1 MTSDSRYTYRI
12 NAQVTYSSAEILVID
27 FGVLAYS
34 EAAEYLQ
41 LGVKAGD
48 FVNGQIAL
56 GVDPFFYF
64 EQLSK
69 TESVPALIY
78 EWRIEGIEQETTPL
92 VRGNVC
98 GREGYVRDESKTSF
112 ARVQSTADFI
122 SNPNDIAPSYV
133 LHCTKLETAP
143 MKQFSHPQR

>member
-1 MTSDSRYTYRI
+1 MRGIAGYRSLSCYTAPRLMKFDIYMHSWIVADGNYRDFREGETRQFALEFWAPNFLSMSERQEKSVTSDSRYTYRI

-64 EQLSK
+64 EQ
-69 TESVPALIY
+69 
-78 EWRIEGIEQETTPL
+78 
-92 VRGNVC
+92 
-98 GREGYVRDESKTSF
+98 
-112 ARVQSTADFI
+112 
-122 SNPNDIAPSYV
+122 
-133 LHCTKLETAP
+133 
-143 MKQFSHPQR
+143 